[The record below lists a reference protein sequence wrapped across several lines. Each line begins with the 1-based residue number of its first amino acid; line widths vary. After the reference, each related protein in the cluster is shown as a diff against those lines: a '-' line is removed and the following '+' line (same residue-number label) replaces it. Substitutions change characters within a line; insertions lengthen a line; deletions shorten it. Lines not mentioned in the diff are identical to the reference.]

1 MDETGKEVA
10 MRHTLDEISMLQILA
25 AAESKTRPRADPRCP
40 RCLPA
45 IARIRRGHQVSGE
58 QEAVP
63 DVAGDDDDGLGHRAA
78 DPLDVPVR
86 QSGTGIPT
94 GRGSPG
100 LLRIAGG
107 LRVGRF

>member
-1 MDETGKEVA
+1 

-25 AAESKTRPRADPRCP
+25 AAESKTRPRAGPRCP

-63 DVAGDDDDGLGHRAA
+63 DGASDDDGLGHRAA

-94 GRGSPG
+94 GRGSSG